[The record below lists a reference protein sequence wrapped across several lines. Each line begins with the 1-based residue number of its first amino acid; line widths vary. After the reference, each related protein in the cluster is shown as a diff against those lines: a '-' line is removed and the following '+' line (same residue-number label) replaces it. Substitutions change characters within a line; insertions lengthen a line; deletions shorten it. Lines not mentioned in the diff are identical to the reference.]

1 MADEL
6 LGEKIVLSPAQ
17 VVKITVPFNNM
28 EE

>member
-6 LGEKIVLSPAQ
+6 LGVKTVLSLAQ
-17 VVKITVPFNNM
+17 VVKITAPFNNM